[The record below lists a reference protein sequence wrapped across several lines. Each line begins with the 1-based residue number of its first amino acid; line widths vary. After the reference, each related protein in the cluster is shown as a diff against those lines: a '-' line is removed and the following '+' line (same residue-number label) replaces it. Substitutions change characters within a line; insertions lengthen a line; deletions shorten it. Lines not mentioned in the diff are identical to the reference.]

1 MAQPNAAA
9 AVANLF
15 KTPELKQK
23 IGFTLLALLVYRIG
37 AHVTAPGIDVV
48 ALVDFFKNQQQGG
61 LLGLYD
67 LFVGGGLSRAT
78 LFALGIVPY
87 ISSSIVFQI
96 FGAVIPSIEKKIRS
110 DAPLPTPRSVICSP
124 SHMTKIAPVVRKSV
138 ISMRKPNPGFRT
150 APCSDSVNSAKPYAC
165 TIAMPTVR

>member
-15 KTPELKQK
+15 KTPELKSK

-48 ALVDFFKNQQQGG
+48 ALLDFFRNQQQGG

-96 FGAVIPSIEKKIRS
+96 FGAVIPSIEKMQRDEEGRKKITQWTRY
-110 DAPLPTPRSVICSP
+110 LTVL
-124 SHMTKIAPVVRKSV
+124 IAIVQAYGFALFTESLQGAVR
-138 ISMRKPNPGFRT
+138 NPGFGFRLEMTLFLTT
-150 APCSDSVNSAKPYAC
+150 ARRS
-165 TIAMPTVR
+165 